1 MEKRKNKTKN
11 GWKVKKETETMNKA
25 MYTLTSRE
33 RVGRGSI
40 ETNQSHFKKSYGPTD
55 QPMDQGTDT
64 GRVSGDDK
72 NRVCSRET
80 QLQREH
86 RFMNFNCPT
95 RE

>member
-1 MEKRKNKTKN
+1 MTNKP
-11 GWKVKKETETMNKA
+11 
-25 MYTLTSRE
+25 MYTLTSRG

-40 ETNQSHFKKSYGPTD
+40 ETNQSHFKKSYGPMD

-86 RFMNFNCPT
+86 RFMNFSRPT